1 MGWTSSRPVDASLE
15 GDEPVKEIRITAV
28 EIVSHGILRI
38 TWNDAETYDVDIS
51 DSFEKGMEA
60 ISKPRVFSKAHVGE
74 FGLSIDWPG
83 DIGIGADTL
92 YCDSLAQ
99 AGKAFPTA
107 DFNTWMKKNRL
118 SLSKAADVL
127 GMSRR
132 MIAYYNIGAKPI
144 PKHVGLACRGYEAIL
159 HDQKQ
164 KAA

>member
-1 MGWTSSRPVDASLE
+1 M
-15 GDEPVKEIRITAV
+15 KETRITAV
-28 EIVSHGILRI
+28 EVVSHGILRI

-51 DSFEKGMEA
+51 DSLEKGMEA
-60 ISKPRVFSKAHVGE
+60 VRKPGAFLKAHVGE
-74 FGLSIDWPG
+74 FGLSVDWPG

-92 YCDSLAQ
+92 YCDALAQ
-99 AGKAFPTA
+99 AGKAFPTVE
-107 DFNTWMKKNRL
+107 FNAWMKRNKL

-144 PKHVGLACRGYEAIL
+144 PKHIGLACRGYEAML
-159 HDQKQ
+159 HDRKQ